1 MQYPANKL
9 GTTRTGKTI
18 SIYLIDDL
26 RILTNLV
33 LGYDKADHF
42 DAYALFQYLIS
53 RDMRKVA
60 GVRKNQLRYAEF
72 SNFHETAVGEKSRHD
87 LMRELSLITIFDI
100 VKFGKRCADPI
111 FRD

>member
-1 MQYPANKL
+1 MLELRRIGNEVRIMQYPANKL

-53 RDMRKVA
+53 RDMRKV
-60 GVRKNQLRYAEF
+60 RWSTQ
-72 SNFHETAVGEKSRHD
+72 KSTEIR
-87 LMRELSLITIFDI
+87 R
-100 VKFGKRCADPI
+100 V
-111 FRD
+111 